1 MPSPQGIGRHYCRP
15 LETGTVAGRLCAG
28 GRPSTSW
35 RPLAHRRAALET
47 IRVKREI
54 LINGTPRETRVA
66 ILEDDRLVELLVDRP
81 DHRRMVG
88 DIYLGRV
95 EAVLPG
101 IQAAFVDI
109 GLEKSA
115 FLHASDL
122 LEPDDEHDPD
132 DEPEE
137 VADSDGSAPG
147 VGEADVPRSSRRRRR
162 RGRGNA
168 SSNAGPVDG
177 GEGGQGAEGGDAGD
191 QGGDDGFDGGPDDAG
206 PDESAPEASGQGP
219 EAQQEGQQRRGRR
232 GRRRGRRRGKGGDR
246 GQGQQTQGEP
256 SPLVPED
263 QIAGFL
269 PRMSDTGEH
278 VAGLLPPAEG
288 EAPAAEP
295 QRQPR
300 PPKPPRPSKQQQKQ
314 ERREKARQ
322 QQGKQEP
329 VAQKGGRDQSQRPSA
344 TAGGDHRPSAPP
356 RQREVGGR
364 RHVPDIS
371 TLIKKGD
378 TLLVQVTK
386 EPISTKGSRVTAQ
399 ISLAGRFLVYMPY
412 ASKVGVSRKIES
424 REERVKLRE
433 MVGKYLPK
441 DSGGMIVRTVA
452 EGTTEEHFQRE
463 VESLLGLWKKINKKT
478 RFVRAPALVQRET
491 SLTRGIIRDLFSAKV
506 DSLWCDSKELHHE
519 IGQYLEQVDPALM
532 DRVNLY
538 QESQPLFEKF
548 DIEREIRDLFKARC
562 DLPNGGSIVIQPTE
576 ALVSIDVNTG
586 RYTGKKDPEKT
597 ILRTNLEAAREI
609 ARQLRLRDIG
619 GIIVCDFIDMETRSN
634 KDRVLQELR
643 QHLGRDRA
651 RTKAHAVSELG
662 LVEMTRQRVRP
673 SLWHS
678 MTADCPT
685 CTGTGRVFRPEVV
698 ARRLERSL
706 KRVGYEHRERQLAI
720 RLHPEVALYLL
731 EEEPKLVQGLGRQTG
746 VEFEVRDDPMMRLD
760 EFRLMSRPAGR
771 DVTEQYAVA

>member
-1 MPSPQGIGRHYCRP
+1 M
-15 LETGTVAGRLCAG
+15 
-28 GRPSTSW
+28 
-35 RPLAHRRAALET
+35 
-47 IRVKREI
+47 KREI

-132 DEPEE
+132 EEPEE
-137 VADSDGSAPG
+137 VADDDGPAPG

-168 SSNAGPVDG
+168 SSNTGPVDG
-177 GEGGQGAEGGDAGD
+177 GTEGQEGGD
-191 QGGDDGFDGGPDDAG
+191 QGSDDGFDGGADEGTDDLTAEG
-206 PDESAPEASGQGP
+206 RSDAPEAGGSKP
-219 EAQQEGQQRRGRR
+219 EAQDGGERRGRR
-232 GRRRGRRRGKGGDR
+232 GRRRGRRRGKGGGDR
-246 GQGQQTQGEP
+246 AAQQIQGEP

-278 VAGLLPPAEG
+278 PAGLLPPSAEASSPDENG
-288 EAPAAEP
+288 EAQRSSAPAP
-295 QRQPR
+295 QRNRQR
-300 PPKPPRPSKQQQKQ
+300 PPKQQQKQ

-322 QQGKQEP
+322 QEPQQQQEQKP
-329 VAQKGGRDQSQRPSA
+329 KGGRDQ
-344 TAGGDHRPSAPP
+344 RPSAPAPERP
-356 RQREVGGR
+356 RQREVSGR
-364 RHVPDIS
+364 RAVPDIS

-433 MVGKYLPK
+433 MVGRYLPK

-452 EGTTEEHFQRE
+452 EGTTEDHFKRE

-519 IGQYLEQVDPALM
+519 IEQYLEQVDPELM
-532 DRVNLY
+532 DRVKLY

-634 KDRVLQELR
+634 KERVLQELR
-643 QHLGRDRA
+643 LHLVRDRA
-651 RTKAHAVSELG
+651 RTKAHAVSDLG
-662 LVEMTRQRVRP
+662 LIEMTRQRVRP